1 MNNHRPLL
9 LGHEIYRASSYGAK
23 HPLAIP
29 RVSTVLDLARAL
41 GWLPDAQFRESPL
54 ATEAQ
59 LTRFHDAAYVQAIRD
74 GERDQALDPERRE
87 KFNLG
92 KLENPI
98 FGEMFRR
105 PATSAGGSALAA
117 MLLADD
123 VTDTVH
129 HPAGGTHHARRD
141 RASGFCYFND
151 PALAILHL
159 MDRGIGRVAYVD
171 LDAHHGDGVEEA
183 FVDDDRVLTLSV
195 HEEGRW
201 PKTGPTGWRTATAGN
216 VAVAP
221 GFHDAE
227 LDLLVERVLAP
238 AVVAHRPEV
247 IVLQCGADGLAE
259 DPLSR
264 LELSNGALWRAIG
277 RLLPLAP
284 NGWCWAAAGIIRGR
298 SGVAGPASGVCST
311 VTRRHIACRKQP
323 RPCCAG
329 WSGTGGKGAIRLT
342 IGSPPWPTRTRFR
355 DRYAMR
361 LHQAVALME
370 SSRPC
375 A

>member
-1 MNNHRPLL
+1 LTTEPIL
-9 LGHEIYRASSYGAK
+9 LGHEIYRRSSYGAK

-29 RVSTVLDLARAL
+29 RVSTVLDLTRAL
-41 GWLPDAQFRESPL
+41 GWLPPAQFRESPL
-54 ATEAQ
+54 ASQAQ

-74 GERDQALDPERRE
+74 GERDQALDAERRE
-87 KFNLG
+87 RFNLG
-92 KLENPI
+92 RLENPI

-117 MLLADD
+117 SLLADG

-129 HPAGGTHHARRD
+129 HPAGGTHHARRG

-159 MDRGIGRVAYVD
+159 LDRGAGRVAYVD

-183 FVDDDRVLTLSV
+183 FLDDDRVLTLSV
-195 HEEGRW
+195 HEDGRW
-201 PKTGPTGWRTATAGN
+201 PRTGPTGWRTATAGN
-216 VAVAP
+216 VAVEP

-227 LDLLVERVLAP
+227 LDLLVARVLVP
-238 AVVAHRPEV
+238 AVTAHRPDLL
-247 IVLQCGADGLAE
+247 VLQCGADGLAE

-264 LELSNGALWRAIG
+264 LELSNVALWRAIA
-277 RLLPLAP
+277 RLLPLASKRLVLGGGGYNP
-284 NGWCWAAAGIIRGR
+284 WSVGRCWTGIWGLLNGYEAPARLPDAAESVLRALTWNRREGR
-298 SGVAGPASGVCST
+298 DPPDHWFT
-311 VTRRHIACRKQP
+311 TRADAEPVP
-323 RPCCAG
+323 RPVRDALH
-329 WSGTGGKGAIRLT
+329 KAI
-342 IGSPPWPTRTRFR
+342 
-355 DRYAMR
+355 
-361 LHQAVALME
+361 ALME